1 MKFLSGKAIVAL
13 SAALMVSSALG
24 QDATIDPTGTI
35 APTMFDNCEIEMYYT
50 SLLQASSPSNWTQE
64 ALSALIK
71 ETHRNILPTHGK
83 TGDDDDL
90 YKAIIDLDPG
100 NESGT
105 VRLVY
110 RDINAAD
117 YPNANPLYWGAERL
131 WPQNR
136 GYDSFSPAF
145 TDVHHI
151 KPAKSTVL
159 MSKGNLSFGM
169 CDTVE
174 FQTECV
180 VPATTETASD
190 TAQDGKIWT
199 PPERF
204 RGEIARALFYMD
216 LRYQQLNLQDC
227 GPFVNSM
234 GYKSQLL
241 EWHDAYPPTEDELF
255 RNDKA
260 CFRWQGN
267 RNPFVDYPELA
278 QSFFGTPEQIE
289 PGTRTYPT
297 CIKTFPPWL
306 PPTREM
312 IVTKDPDE
320 VVFLPMF
327 DIPGEMELFITDQ
340 AWNGT
345 GLVTGVPN
353 EGTMV
358 MTTPEDGIEQGDLF
372 GMGPGVDY
380 GDTCGNWSMPGLSAE
395 DYGEALTALP
405 EQLDQ
410 GSIVLP
416 HLDNYF
422 YNGSRNET
430 IALLR
435 ADMLNPASWV
445 GDNEG
450 RFGVEQ
456 QQSPLSGASM
466 LSVQSAVSMT
476 GVLITAFLV

>member
-1 MKFLSGKAIVAL
+1 MKILSDTLLVVL
-13 SAALMVSSALG
+13 SAALMAASAVG
-24 QDATIDPTGTI
+24 QDAKTMT
-35 APTMFDNCEIEMYYT
+35 PTMFDNCDIETYYA
-50 SLLQASSPSNWTQE
+50 SLLQEGSPSSWTQE
-64 ALSALIK
+64 DLSSLIK
-71 ETHRNILPTHGK
+71 ETHRNILPTHGE
-83 TGDDDDL
+83 TFDHDDL
-90 YKAIIDLDPG
+90 YKAIINLHPG

-110 RDINAAD
+110 RDI
-117 YPNANPLYWGAERL
+117 
-131 WPQNR
+131 NR

-159 MSKGNLSFGM
+159 MSKGDLSFGM

-180 VPATTETASD
+180 VPASTETAND

-199 PPERF
+199 PPPTLPWR
-204 RGEIARALFYMD
+204 
-216 LRYQQLNLQDC
+216 DC
-227 GPFVNSM
+227 GLKVSTVEFARLWSVH
-234 GYKSQLL
+234 Q
-241 EWHDAYPPTEDELF
+241 WHDAYPPTEDEVL

-260 CFRWQGN
+260 CSRWQGN
-267 RNPFVDYPELA
+267 RNPFIDYPQLA
-278 QSFFGTPEQIE
+278 QSLFDF
-289 PGTRTYPT
+289 PT
-297 CIKTFPPWL
+297 MA
-306 PPTREM
+306 PTNMRNDCGS
-312 IVTKDPDE
+312 IQVGDVPVFLVNTKDPDE

-327 DIPGEMELFITDQ
+327 DIPGGMELFVTDQ

-380 GDTCGNWSMPGLSAE
+380 GDTWSDVEGAFSLSTTFGDNVFLYCIDADGKMRFLAGFSNSGIWSSPGLSAE
-395 DYGEALTALP
+395 EYGEALTALP

-416 HLDNYF
+416 HLENYF
-422 YNGSRNET
+422 YNGSRNEAT
-430 IALLR
+430 ALLR

-450 RFGVEQ
+450 RYGVE
-456 QQSPLSGASM
+456 
-466 LSVQSAVSMT
+466 
-476 GVLITAFLV
+476 